1 MFNAVPSI
9 SMTLFSTALRYASL
23 SLGNAGS
30 LFVGG
35 GGGKLPSVLFFV
47 LESFTNAI
55 SSSSCVIASC
65 MPLHRVP
72 LCFASTV
79 NRVYFFSTRV
89 TFVMKICNA
98 ARERAMEASS
108 VVGVSSGGGGEVG
121 GGAVGAGGRKELK
134 CNKRC
139 STVRSVEFNVSGL
152 MGERF
157 FLVFLGL
164 FLFGWLLWLLW
175 LLCVLHE
182 QATLPIGREHVLHR
196 SFFCSGGVPRM
207 DAVVPLLLLLLAIV
221 VIVAMV
227 AMVAGAVVLV
237 SANPFCGAAAALA
250 LAVLLLF
257 IWSRYVL
264 VRCKQTSALF

>member
-121 GGAVGAGGRKELK
+121 GGAVGVGGRKELK

-175 LLCVLHE
+175 LLCVLHV

-237 SANPFCGAAAALA
+237 SSNPFCGAAAALA
-250 LAVLLLF
+250 LAVQ
-257 IWSRYVL
+257 R
-264 VRCKQTSALF
+264 R